1 MILVKIPLLLSIEKN
16 SFCYIKPIV
25 KQMSK
30 LLFIGLMF
38 LTLISFAQDKGVI
51 ILEGHYQG
59 VDLYVQNPYGSS
71 GVGFCAY
78 KVTIN
83 DNVTT
88 DQVESS
94 AFIIDF
100 TTQGLKVGDEV
111 TVKIFHKTDCQPKV
125 LNPEVLRPKSTFE
138 TKSIE
143 VTDKQVLKWVTTG
156 EQGKLTFQV
165 EQYRWNRYIKIGEVE
180 GEGTASENSYEFKIT
195 PTSGENK
202 FRVVQVDYTGKKRMS
217 PKAAYQSSTDKIS
230 LVSAKSK
237 TLDFSGE
244 TLFEVYDTYGNLVK
258 KGFGKNPNVEN
269 LQKGLYYVNY
279 DAQTGVVW
287 NKK

>member
-1 MILVKIPLLLSIEKN
+1 MN
-16 SFCYIKPIV
+16 
-25 KQMSK
+25 K
-30 LLFIGLMF
+30 LLFIGFMF
-38 LTLISFAQDKGVI
+38 IATFSFSQDKGVI

-100 TTQGLKVGDEV
+100 TTQGLKVGQPV
-111 TVKIFHKTDCQPKV
+111 TVKVFHKTDCQPKV

-138 TKSIE
+138 TKKISVGDDQI
-143 VTDKQVLKWVTTG
+143 LKWITTG
-156 EQGKLTFQV
+156 EQGKLTYQV
-165 EQYRWNRYIKIGEVE
+165 EQYRWNRYVKVGEVE
-180 GEGTASENSYEFKIT
+180 GKGTSSENSYEFKIT

-202 FRVVQVDYTGKKRMS
+202 FRVVQIDYTGKKRMS
-217 PKAAYQSSTDKIS
+217 PKTTYKSSSNSIG

-237 TLDFSGE
+237 TLDFTGE
-244 TLFEVYDTYGNLVK
+244 TLFEIYDTYGNLVK
-258 KGFGKNPNVEN
+258 KGFGKNPNVDN

-279 DAQTGVVW
+279 DSKTGEVW
-287 NKK
+287 NKR

>member
-1 MILVKIPLLLSIEKN
+1 MN
-16 SFCYIKPIV
+16 RF
-25 KQMSK
+25 
-30 LLFIGLMF
+30 LFIGLLF
-38 LTLISFAQDKGVI
+38 LTLISVAQDKGVI
-51 ILEGHYQG
+51 VLEGHYQG

-100 TTQGLKVGDEV
+100 TTQGLKVGDPV
-111 TVKIFHKTDCQPKV
+111 VVKIFHKTDCQPKV

-138 TKSIE
+138 TKSIK
-143 VTDKQVLKWVTTG
+143 VGDDQVLRWTTTG
-156 EQGKLTFQV
+156 EQGKLTYNI
-165 EQYRWNRYIKIGEVE
+165 EQYRWNKYVKVGEVE
-180 GEGTASENSYEFKIT
+180 GKGTSGENKYEFKIT

-202 FRVVQVDYTGKKRMS
+202 FRVVQIDYTGKKRMS
-217 PKAAYQSSTDKIS
+217 PKATYESKTKPID
-230 LVSAKSK
+230 LVASKSK
-237 TLDFSGE
+237 TLDFTGE
-244 TLFEVYDTYGNLVK
+244 TMFEVWDTYGNLVK
-258 KGFGKNPNVEN
+258 KGFGKNPNVDN
-269 LQKGLYYVNY
+269 LKKGLYYVNF
-279 DAQTGVVW
+279 DNKTGVVW

>member
-1 MILVKIPLLLSIEKN
+1 
-16 SFCYIKPIV
+16 
-25 KQMSK
+25 MSK

-100 TTQGLKVGDEV
+100 TTQGLKVGDAV
-111 TVKIFHKTDCQPKV
+111 IVKIFHKTDCQPKV

-138 TKSIE
+138 TKSIK
-143 VTDKQVLKWVTTG
+143 VNDSQVLKWVTTG

-180 GEGTASENSYEFKIT
+180 GDGTASENSYEFKIT

-217 PKAAYQSSTDKIS
+217 PKATYQSSTDKID

-269 LQKGLYYVNY
+269 LQKGLYYVNF
-279 DAQTGVVW
+279 DSKTGEIW

>member
-1 MILVKIPLLLSIEKN
+1 MTKI
-16 SFCYIKPIV
+16 
-25 KQMSK
+25 
-30 LLFIGLMF
+30 LFIGLMF
-38 LTLISFAQDKGVI
+38 ISLLSFAQDKGVI

-59 VDLYVQNPYGSS
+59 VDLYVQNPYASS
-71 GVGFCAY
+71 GVGFCTY

-100 TTQGLKVGDEV
+100 TTQGLKVGDPIV
-111 TVKIFHKTDCQPKV
+111 VKIYHKNDCQPKV

-138 TKSIE
+138 TKSIK
-143 VTDKQVLKWVTTG
+143 VGNDKVLKWTTTG
-156 EQGKLTFQV
+156 EQGKLTFEVQ
-165 EQYRWNRYIKIGEVE
+165 QYRWNRYISVGEVE
-180 GEGTASENSYEFKIT
+180 GKGTATENSYEFKIT

-202 FRVVQVDYTGKKRMS
+202 FRVIQVDYTGKKRMS
-217 PKAAYQSSTDKIS
+217 PKASFQSSSEVIK
-230 LVSAKSK
+230 LVSPKSK
-237 TLDFSGE
+237 TLDFTGE

-279 DAQTGVVW
+279 DSKTGDVW